1 METVKR
7 LEVTEVE
14 IREGVS
20 LEDVFGVEFFG
31 YSVKL
36 WFTSQASLWPTVKL
50 LCVVL
55 QWGVCGVIDLPKLWV
70 YTKN

>member
-1 METVKR
+1 MWSTYKVQERHPYTKNKSNFFLMETVKR

-36 WFTSQASLWPTVKL
+36 
-50 LCVVL
+50 
-55 QWGVCGVIDLPKLWV
+55 
-70 YTKN
+70 